1 MALLPL
7 ALILCSCSS
16 TLFSQIPAAVGGLPA
31 GTPERPSAPAVY
43 PAVYDMPA
51 PRDDTVLTNAQQ
63 QQVQG
68 DLQAARDRQLKRS
81 GTAAAQDA
89 Q

>member
-1 MALLPL
+1 M
-7 ALILCSCSS
+7 
-16 TLFSQIPAAVGGLPA
+16 PAGVGGLPA
-31 GTPERPSAPAVY
+31 GTPERPSGPAVY
-43 PAVYDMPA
+43 PAVYDMPP

-63 QQVQG
+63 QQVQN
-68 DLQAARDRQLKRS
+68 DLEAARDRQVKRS